1 MLQLTRC
8 LPAVLTL
15 VRAGHEGKQ
24 RAVRAASIEIA
35 TDILRCARDRSRD
48 RHLRPLLDQQ
58 RRTDSLIKPRHR
70 TRKKAA

>member
-15 VRAGHEGKQ
+15 VRAGHEGQ
-24 RAVRAASIEIA
+24 PLRVRAASIEIA

-48 RHLRPLLDQQ
+48 HHLRPLLDQQ
-58 RRTDSLIKPRHR
+58 QRTDSLTKARRR